1 VGVVGPVSWAFVPHN
16 LPDDVHP
23 NWYWHSGEGGE
34 RPVGPAVI
42 FDIDGV
48 LSDAAGR
55 QHFIE
60 RGNGDWSAFFEA
72 CGDDRVIEEIARLL
86 ELLDASLAVVLLTGR
101 PLRVQPQT
109 LAWLHRYG
117 LRWDLLV
124 MRERGD
130 YAQVTNFK
138 QRTVVDLR
146 AHGFDLRLA
155 FEDDPSN
162 HAMYV
167 ADGIPCVYI
176 HSGYYE

>member
-1 VGVVGPVSWAFVPHN
+1 M
-16 LPDDVHP
+16 
-23 NWYWHSGEGGE
+23 
-34 RPVGPAVI
+34 I
-42 FDIDGV
+42 FDLDGV
-48 LSDAAGR
+48 LSDAAGC

-60 RGNGDWSAFFEA
+60 QGNRDWSAFFEA
-72 CGDDRVIEEIARLL
+72 CGDDPVIEEIARLL
-86 ELLDASLAVVLLTGR
+86 ELLDGSLAVVLLTGR

-109 LAWLHRYG
+109 LAWLRRYG

-124 MRERGD
+124 MRQRGD
-130 YAQVTNFK
+130 YAQVTSFK
-138 QRTVVDLR
+138 QGVVGDLR

-167 ADGIPCVYI
+167 AEGIPCVYI